1 MTEVLDRIARCQPE
15 GGLEGIG
22 YDVENTW
29 FGSVD
34 AEVLYAMVIWHHP
47 SRIIEVGSGH
57 STTISLAAMRSNLAD
72 GRGGVL
78 VAIDPDPRAVLDPV
92 IDHRRVRL
100 EDAPRELFDWLVD
113 GDILFIDS
121 SHKWAPGNDVDILYH
136 EILPALRSGV
146 VVHAHDIFLPDPY
159 PETWSDRAYD
169 EQEHL
174 QALLDTG
181 QWEVLWSSHQ
191 MQVSSPDALAAAF
204 ASYTPDRW
212 PGSFWM
218 VRR

>member
-1 MTEVLDRIARCQPE
+1 MMATFLTLADDFKS
-15 GGLEGIG
+15 IG
-22 YDVENTW
+22 YDIENTW

-34 AEVLYAMVIWHHP
+34 AEILYTMVVKFHP
-47 SRIIEVGSGH
+47 GRIIEVGSGF
-57 STTISLAAMRSNLAD
+57 STSIALSAMRSNLRD
-72 GRGGVL
+72 GWGCTL
-78 VAIDPDPRAVLDPV
+78 IAIDPYPRAVLDPV
-92 IDHRRVRL
+92 VEHRCVRL

-136 EILPALRSGV
+136 EILPSLRPGV
-146 VVHAHDIFLPDPY
+146 IVHAHDIFLPDPY
-159 PETWSDRAYD
+159 PQTWSDRAYD

-191 MQVSSPDALAAAF
+191 VQQSSPELLAKAF
-204 ASYTPDRW
+204 ASYTPSRW

-218 VRR
+218 RKR